1 MLNVAAWRTVGNW
14 PLRLDVEKDGEK
26 NVEKNGEKN
35 VEKNGEKNGEKKE
48 AK

>member
-1 MLNVAAWRTVGNW
+1 MRNVAAWRTVGDL
-14 PLRLDVEKDGEK
+14 PSRLDVEKDGEK
-26 NVEKNGEKN
+26 NVEKNGEKK